1 MLPQLTGEA
10 GEPARAQQD
19 EWGGPV
25 DGSGALRLSPTA
37 TVIEDIRAGRY
48 WHNNVVKLVASW
60 VGRGWSN
67 AEIMLA
73 SDGLTLAGWTV
84 EQTREEVG
92 KAIGGARRKWGVEE
106 PANGLLE
113 PGVAAGGLLAPLA
126 VHGLPWEVMEAT
138 GMRRWVYGHFLVRG
152 FVSVLGAPGGFG
164 KTAYAQAVALA
175 IAMGRNLLDE
185 AVHEPCKVAVW
196 NLEDPY
202 DEMLRRCWAAVLH
215 HGISRSEVEDRLF
228 LDSGRDRE
236 LVIAA
241 LDERGNLVATADVAQ
256 LVAEFKRHNIGV
268 WIPDPLV
275 RLHRLDENSNDHMD
289 FFMTVCAQIARE
301 ANIAVLLPHHFRKGG
316 GGGDADAFRGA
327 SAVINAARSAVSL
340 TRMTAEEAGPF
351 KVPGHER
358 WRYLKV
364 ENAKLNTA
372 PPPEHA
378 VWLKLVSVGLPNGVG
393 GEEGD
398 NVQTVERWYPP
409 SPFEALSMRGMVSCL
424 DEIEA
429 GEDGDYFTAS
439 KRGKSNERWV
449 GNVLQR
455 HCHEPLDDRRAQSI
469 VNQWLQNGLLVEGS
483 YKNREYKMVA
493 CVRVDPS
500 KRSELAGQAGGPPKI
515 EDWADN

>member
-1 MLPQLTGEA
+1 
-10 GEPARAQQD
+10 
-19 EWGGPV
+19 
-25 DGSGALRLSPTA
+25 
-37 TVIEDIRAGRY
+37 
-48 WHNNVVKLVASW
+48 
-60 VGRGWSN
+60 
-67 AEIMLA
+67 
-73 SDGLTLAGWTV
+73 
-84 EQTREEVG
+84 
-92 KAIGGARRKWGVEE
+92 
-106 PANGLLE
+106 
-113 PGVAAGGLLAPLA
+113 
-126 VHGLPWEVMEAT
+126 MEAT

-316 GGGDADAFRGA
+316 GGGDQDSFRGA

-429 GEDGDYFTAS
+429 GEEGDYFTAS

-455 HCHEPLDDRRAQSI
+455 HCHEPLDDRRAQAI
-469 VNQWLQNGLLVEGS
+469 VNQWLQNGLLIEGS

-500 KRSELAGQAGGPPKI
+500 KRSELEGQAGGPPKI